1 LETNPS
7 PSSRKQPLHRRW
19 LELPPANI
27 TLADPVRASGPVSQ
41 LKKARPCCTGLVSG
55 ATLQSF
61 FPLAGGLGE
70 IQQAGFYADPMCAP
84 GHWCVRLYH
93 RTATDALG
101 MTLPTFFSRCGRA
114 GTGRCTG
121 FWDAAQILTRTKMQ
135 VRKQVALFAF
145 PLAGPDQP
153 VSFLLL
159 FHEEKWR
166 CLMET
171 R

>member
-1 LETNPS
+1 
-7 PSSRKQPLHRRW
+7 
-19 LELPPANI
+19 
-27 TLADPVRASGPVSQ
+27 
-41 LKKARPCCTGLVSG
+41 VSG

-70 IQQAGFYADPMCAP
+70 IQQAGFYADPICAP

-101 MTLPTFFSRCGRA
+101 MALPTFFSRCGRA

-121 FWDAAQILTRTKMQ
+121 FWDAAQILTRLKMQ
-135 VRKQVALFAF
+135 VRKQVALLAF
-145 PLAGPDQP
+145 PLAGPDQQRELSP
-153 VSFLLL
+153 VIPSGEMEMLDGDEMNPLS
-159 FHEEKWR
+159 EER
-166 CLMET
+166 